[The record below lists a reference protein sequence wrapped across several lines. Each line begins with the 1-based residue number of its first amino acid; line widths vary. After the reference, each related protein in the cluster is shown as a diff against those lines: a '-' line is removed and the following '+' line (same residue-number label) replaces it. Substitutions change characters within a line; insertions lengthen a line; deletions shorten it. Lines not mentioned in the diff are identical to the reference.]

1 MGQGKRMTRYIGLI
15 DGTPPVVGVVIPD
28 LPGCTSGGK
37 TYDEACR
44 NSIEAVR
51 LWAEDALAKNESLP
65 APSTMDSLKD
75 DPEIVAQLNE
85 GAVFALI
92 PLVLDSCRPARANVS
107 FDAGL
112 LEAIDEA
119 AAERGLTRSAFLA
132 SAARAK
138 IENEV

>member
-1 MGQGKRMTRYIGLI
+1 MTCYLALI
-15 DGTPPVVGVVIPD
+15 DGRPPTVGVVVLD

-44 NSIEAVR
+44 NAVEAVR
-51 LWAEDALAKNESLP
+51 LWAEDGLAKNESLP
-65 APSTMDSLKD
+65 APRTIDALKS
-75 DPEIVAQLNE
+75 DPEVLEQLHD

-92 PLVLDSCRPARANVS
+92 PLVLDRGRPARANVS
-107 FDAGL
+107 LDAGL
-112 LEAIDEA
+112 LEAIDDA

-138 IENEV
+138 IEGGA

>member
-1 MGQGKRMTRYIGLI
+1 MTRYLGLI
-15 DGTPPVVGVVIPD
+15 DGASPVVGVVVPD

-44 NSIEAVR
+44 NAVEAVR
-51 LWAEDALAKNESLP
+51 LWAEDALLKNEKLP
-65 APSTMDSLKD
+65 TPRTMDSLRG
-75 DPEIVAQLNE
+75 DPDVIEQLNR

-92 PLVLDSCRPARANVS
+92 PLVLDRGRPARANVS
-107 FDAGL
+107 LDAGL
-112 LEAIDEA
+112 LEAIDDA

-138 IENEV
+138 IESEA